1 MNYTTLLFDI
11 DHTLLDFD
19 ATERAAL
26 RQLFEEEQLEWTAE
40 REARYRTI
48 NRSLWQALERGEVT
62 RQEVITSRF
71 VAFFAEQGRTV
82 DGSRM
87 DTRYRAYLSQGT
99 ELIAGAIELLESL
112 KGKYQLYVV
121 TNGVAATQH
130 ARLKGSGLAP
140 YFDGIF
146 VSEETGYQKPM
157 PAFFDYVFD
166 RIPDATRDQTLII
179 GDSLTADIQGG
190 ISAGIA
196 TCWFNPGHVAA
207 SAELTPTYTIERLD
221 QLVTLLRTKEEVR
234 VTSK

>member
-26 RQLFEEEQLEWTAE
+26 RQLFEDEQLEWTDE

-48 NRSLWQALERGEVT
+48 NQSLWKALERGEVT
-62 RQEVITSRF
+62 RDEVITSRF
-71 VAFFAEQGRTV
+71 VTFFAEQGRTV

-87 DTRYRAYLSQGT
+87 DTRYRTYLSQGT
-99 ELIAGAIELLESL
+99 ELIEGAIELLDAL

-121 TNGVAATQH
+121 TNGVAATQR
-130 ARLKGSGLAP
+130 ARLTGSGLAP

-157 PAFFDYVFD
+157 AAFFDYVFD

-196 TCWFNPGHVAA
+196 TCWFNPGHIAA

-221 QLVTLLRTKEEVR
+221 QLVTLLGTKEVDWT
-234 VTSK
+234 TSK

>member
-26 RQLFEEEQLEWTAE
+26 RQLFKDEQLEWTDE
-40 REARYRTI
+40 REARYRKI

-62 RQEVITSRF
+62 RNEAITSRF
-71 VAFFAEQGRTV
+71 VTFFAEQGRTV
-82 DGSRM
+82 DGSQI
-87 DTRYRAYLSQGT
+87 DARYRTYLSHGT
-99 ELIAGAIELLESL
+99 ELIEGAIELLYVL

-166 RIPDATRDQTLII
+166 RIPDVTRDQTLII

-190 ISAGIA
+190 ITAGIA
-196 TCWFNPGHVAA
+196 TCWFNPGHAKAPV
-207 SAELTPTYTIERLD
+207 ELTPTYTIERLD
-221 QLVTLLRTKEEVR
+221 QLVTVLETKEEVR
-234 VTSK
+234 

>member
-26 RQLFEEEQLEWTAE
+26 RQLFEEEQLEWTDE

-87 DTRYRAYLSQGT
+87 DTRYRTYLSQGT
-99 ELIAGAIELLESL
+99 QLIEGAIELLDAL

-121 TNGVAATQH
+121 TNGVAVTQR
-130 ARLKGSGLAP
+130 ARLAGSGLDS

-157 PAFFDYVFD
+157 AAFFDYVFD
-166 RIPDATRDQTLII
+166 RIPNVTRDRTLII

-190 ISAGIA
+190 ITAGIA
-196 TCWFNPGHVAA
+196 TCWFNPARAA
-207 SAELTPTYTIERLD
+207 APVKLTPTYTIERLD
-221 QLVTLLRTKEEVR
+221 ELVTLLETKEEVR
-234 VTSK
+234 